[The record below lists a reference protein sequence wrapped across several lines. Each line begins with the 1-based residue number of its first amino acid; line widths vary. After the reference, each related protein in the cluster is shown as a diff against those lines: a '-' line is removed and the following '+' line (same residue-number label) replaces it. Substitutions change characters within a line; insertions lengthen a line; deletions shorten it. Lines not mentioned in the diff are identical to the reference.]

1 MGFTVHFIK
10 VIVMKNRISL
20 DLSNMEAFK
29 ELTNIQLGEL
39 MRAVF
44 AYASDGTMLSEDA
57 DQAVRVAF
65 AFLKADVDAE
75 RDSYKRR
82 CERNKEN
89 ARKRWAK
96 RNKSK
101 SAHKTST
108 PKDVASPVLQEK
120 TATVD
125 YEKLVAYW
133 NRRVDETKSSMAK
146 VLNITPY
153 RKKLI
158 EERLAEYNNDN
169 KALQK
174 VLDKALADPY
184 LNGKNPSKWVADFNW
199 LLKPENFS
207 RLVESGITASS
218 EPKPQAVKVTI
229 TEPALTSERLEAE
242 RHREEIEFTRAEQ
255 QRNNLLAATKAADS
269 NPNCIQA
276 RIAYNAYEDGTLARL
291 GIEWTPKTS
300 TNGTE
305 RRNTE
310 MAKRAS

>member
-1 MGFTVHFIK
+1 
-10 VIVMKNRISL
+10 MKNRISL

-29 ELTNIQLGEL
+29 ELTDIQLGEL

-108 PKDVASPVLQEK
+108 HKGVASPVLQEK

-207 RLVESGITASS
+207 RLVESGITAPN
-218 EPKPQAVKVTI
+218 EPKPQAVTVTI
-229 TEPALTSERLEAE
+229 TESDLASEHMEAQ

-255 QRNNLLAATKAADS
+255 QRNNLLAAIKAADR
-269 NPNCIQA
+269 NPNCLQA
-276 RIAYNAYEDGTLARL
+276 KMAYNAYKDGTLARL

-300 TNGTE
+300 ANGTE

>member
-1 MGFTVHFIK
+1 
-10 VIVMKNRISL
+10 MKNRISL

-29 ELTNIQLGEL
+29 ELTDIQLGEL

-44 AYASDGTMLSEDA
+44 AYASDGTVLSEDA

-75 RDSYKRR
+75 RDAYKRR

-96 RNKSK
+96 RSK
-101 SAHKTST
+101 RKANTPPTPASA
-108 PKDVASPVLQEK
+108 PQEK

-125 YEKLVAYW
+125 YAKLVDYW

-158 EERLAEYNNDN
+158 EERLAEYDNDN

-174 VLDKALADPY
+174 VLDKALTDPY

-207 RLVESGITASS
+207 RLVESGIKTPS
-218 EPKPQAVKVTI
+218 EPKPQAVKVAI
-229 TEPALTSERLEAE
+229 TETDLASEHLEAQ

-255 QRNNLLAATKAADS
+255 QRNNLLAATKAADR

-276 RIAYNAYEDGTLARL
+276 RIAYRAYEDGTLARF
-291 GIEWTPKTS
+291 GIKWTPKTT

-305 RRNTE
+305 RRDTE
-310 MAKRAS
+310 VARRAS

>member
-1 MGFTVHFIK
+1 
-10 VIVMKNRISL
+10 
-20 DLSNMEAFK
+20 
-29 ELTNIQLGEL
+29 
-39 MRAVF
+39 
-44 AYASDGTMLSEDA
+44 MLSEDA

-108 PKDVASPVLQEK
+108 PKGVASPVLQEK

-207 RLVESGITASS
+207 RLVESGIATPN
-218 EPKPQAVKVTI
+218 EPKPQAVTVTI
-229 TEPALTSERLEAE
+229 TESDLASEHMEAQ

-255 QRNNLLAATKAADS
+255 QRNNLLAAIKAADR
-269 NPNCIQA
+269 NPNCLQA
-276 RIAYNAYEDGTLARL
+276 KMADNAYKDGTLARL

>member
-1 MGFTVHFIK
+1 
-10 VIVMKNRISL
+10 MKNRISL

-75 RDSYKRR
+75 RDAYKRR

-108 PKDVASPVLQEK
+108 PKGVASPVLQEK

-207 RLVESGITASS
+207 RLVESGTATPN
-218 EPKPQAVKVTI
+218 EPKPQAVTVTI
-229 TEPALTSERLEAE
+229 TESDLTSEHLEAQ

-255 QRNNLLAATKAADS
+255 QRNNLLAATKAADR
-269 NPNCIQA
+269 NPNCLQA
-276 RIAYNAYEDGTLARL
+276 KMAYNAYKDGTLARL

-310 MAKRAS
+310 MAQRAS

>member
-1 MGFTVHFIK
+1 
-10 VIVMKNRISL
+10 MKNRISL

-82 CERNKEN
+82 CERNKES

-153 RKKLI
+153 RKKLT

>member
-1 MGFTVHFIK
+1 
-10 VIVMKNRISL
+10 
-20 DLSNMEAFK
+20 MEAFK
-29 ELTNIQLGEL
+29 ELTDMQLGEL

-44 AYASDGTMLSEDA
+44 VYASDGTMLSEDA

-108 PKDVASPVLQEK
+108 PKGVASPVLQEK

-133 NRRVDETKSSMAK
+133 NRRVEETKSSMAK

-207 RLVESGITASS
+207 RLVESGTATPN
-218 EPKPQAVKVTI
+218 EPKPQAVTVTI
-229 TEPALTSERLEAE
+229 TESDLTSEHLEAQ

-255 QRNNLLAATKAADS
+255 QRNNLLAAIKAADR
-269 NPNCIQA
+269 NPNCLQA
-276 RIAYNAYEDGTLARL
+276 KMAYNAYKDGTLARL

-300 TNGTE
+300 INDTE

-310 MAKRAS
+310 MAQRAS

>member
-1 MGFTVHFIK
+1 
-10 VIVMKNRISL
+10 MKNRISL

-29 ELTNIQLGEL
+29 ELTDMQLGEL

-44 AYASDGTMLSEDA
+44 AYASDGTVLSEDA

-75 RDSYKRR
+75 RDAYKRR

-96 RNKSK
+96 RNKRK
-101 SAHKTST
+101 ASAPQTPTSA
-108 PKDVASPVLQEK
+108 PQEK

-125 YEKLVAYW
+125 YAKLVDYW

-158 EERLAEYNNDN
+158 EERLAEYDNDN

-174 VLDKALADPY
+174 VLDKALTDPY

-207 RLVESGITASS
+207 RLVESGIKTPS
-218 EPKPQAVKVTI
+218 ESKPQAVKVTI
-229 TEPALTSERLEAE
+229 TETDLASEHLEAQ

-255 QRNNLLAATKAADS
+255 QRNNLLAATKAADR

-276 RIAYNAYEDGTLARL
+276 RIAYRAYEDGTLARF
-291 GIEWTPKTS
+291 GIEWTPKTT

-305 RRNTE
+305 RRDTE
-310 MAKRAS
+310 VARRAS

>member
-1 MGFTVHFIK
+1 
-10 VIVMKNRISL
+10 MKNRISL

-29 ELTNIQLGEL
+29 ELTDIQLGEL

-44 AYASDGTMLSEDA
+44 AYASDGTVLSEDA

-101 SAHKTST
+101 STHKASA
-108 PKDVASPVLQEK
+108 PKGVASPVLQEK

-207 RLVESGITASS
+207 RLVESGIAALS
-218 EPKPQAVKVTI
+218 EPKPQAVNVTI
-229 TEPALTSERLEAE
+229 TEPDLLSEHMEAQ
-242 RHREEIEFTRAEQ
+242 RHREEIEFTRAEK
-255 QRNNLLAATKAADS
+255 QRNNLLAATKAADR

-276 RIAYNAYEDGTLARL
+276 RIAYHAYEDGTLARL

-300 TNGTE
+300 NNGTE

-310 MAKRAS
+310 MAKRAT

>member
-1 MGFTVHFIK
+1 
-10 VIVMKNRISL
+10 MKNRISL

-29 ELTNIQLGEL
+29 ELTDIQLGEL

-101 SAHKTST
+101 SAHKG
-108 PKDVASPVLQEK
+108 VASPVLQEK

-125 YEKLVAYW
+125 YAKLVAYW

-158 EERLAEYNNDN
+158 EERLAEYDNDN

-174 VLDKALADPY
+174 VLDKALTDPY

-207 RLVESGITASS
+207 RLVESGIATPY
-218 EPKPQAVKVTI
+218 EPKPQAVTVTI
-229 TEPALTSERLEAE
+229 TESDLASERLEAE
-242 RHREEIEFTRAEQ
+242 RHREGIEFTRAEQ
-255 QRNNLLAATKAADS
+255 QRNNLLAAIKAADR
-269 NPNCIQA
+269 NPNCLQA
-276 RIAYNAYEDGTLARL
+276 KMAYNAYKDGTLARL

-310 MAKRAS
+310 MAQRAS

>member
-1 MGFTVHFIK
+1 
-10 VIVMKNRISL
+10 MKNRISL

-29 ELTNIQLGEL
+29 ELTDIQLGEL

-108 PKDVASPVLQEK
+108 PKDAASPVLQEK

-207 RLVESGITASS
+207 RLVESGIATLN
-218 EPKPQAVKVTI
+218 EPKPQAVTVTI
-229 TEPALTSERLEAE
+229 TESDLASERLEAE

-255 QRNNLLAATKAADS
+255 QRNNLLAAIKAADR
-269 NPNCIQA
+269 NPNCLQA
-276 RIAYNAYEDGTLARL
+276 KMAYNAYMDGTLARL
-291 GIEWTPKTS
+291 GIEWTSKTS

>member
-1 MGFTVHFIK
+1 
-10 VIVMKNRISL
+10 MKNRISL

-29 ELTNIQLGEL
+29 ELTDIQLGEL
-39 MRAVF
+39 MRAIF
-44 AYASDGTMLSEDA
+44 AYASDGTVLSEDA

-75 RDSYKRR
+75 RDAYKRR

-96 RNKSK
+96 RSK
-101 SAHKTST
+101 RKAGAPQTPASA
-108 PKDVASPVLQEK
+108 PQEK

-125 YEKLVAYW
+125 YAKLVDYW

-158 EERLAEYNNDN
+158 EERLAEYDNDN

-174 VLDKALADPY
+174 VIDKALADPY
-184 LNGKNPSKWVADFNW
+184 FNGKNPSKWVADFNW

-207 RLVESGITASS
+207 RLVESGIKTPS

-229 TEPALTSERLEAE
+229 TEVDLASEHLEAQ

-255 QRNNLLAATKAADS
+255 QRNNLLAATKAADR

-276 RIAYNAYEDGTLARL
+276 RIAYRAYEDGTLARF

-300 TNGTE
+300 NNGTE
-305 RRNTE
+305 RRDTE
-310 MAKRAS
+310 VA

>member
-1 MGFTVHFIK
+1 
-10 VIVMKNRISL
+10 MKNRISL
-20 DLSNMEAFK
+20 DLSNMKAFK
-29 ELTNIQLGEL
+29 ELTDIQLGEL

-65 AFLKADVDAE
+65 AFLKVDVDAE
-75 RDSYKRR
+75 RDAYKRR

-108 PKDVASPVLQEK
+108 PKGVASPAPQEK

-125 YEKLVAYW
+125 YAKLVDYW

-153 RKKLI
+153 RKNLI
-158 EERLAEYNNDN
+158 EERLAEYDNDN

-207 RLVESGITASS
+207 RLVESGIKTPS
-218 EPKPQAVKVTI
+218 EPKPQAVKVEI
-229 TEPALTSERLEAE
+229 TETDLASEHLEAQ

-255 QRNNLLAATKAADS
+255 QRNNLLAATKAADR

-276 RIAYNAYEDGTLARL
+276 RIAYRAYEDGTLARF

-300 TNGTE
+300 NNGTE
-305 RRNTE
+305 RRDTE
-310 MAKRAS
+310 VARRAS

>member
-1 MGFTVHFIK
+1 
-10 VIVMKNRISL
+10 MKNRISL

-29 ELTNIQLGEL
+29 ELTDMQLGEL

-108 PKDVASPVLQEK
+108 PKGVASPVLQEK

-207 RLVESGITASS
+207 RLVESGTATPN
-218 EPKPQAVKVTI
+218 EPKPQAVTVTI
-229 TEPALTSERLEAE
+229 TESDLASERLEAE

-255 QRNNLLAATKAADS
+255 QRNNLLAAIKAADR
-269 NPNCIQA
+269 NPNCLQA
-276 RIAYNAYEDGTLARL
+276 KMAYNAYKDGTLARL

-310 MAKRAS
+310 MAQRAS

>member
-1 MGFTVHFIK
+1 
-10 VIVMKNRISL
+10 MKNRISL

-29 ELTNIQLGEL
+29 ELTDMQLGEL

-44 AYASDGTMLSEDA
+44 AYASDGTMLSEDT

-96 RNKSK
+96 RSK
-101 SAHKTST
+101 RKTNTPQTPASA
-108 PKDVASPVLQEK
+108 PQEK
-120 TATVD
+120 AATVD

-207 RLVESGITASS
+207 RLVESGAATSN
-218 EPKPQAVKVTI
+218 EPKPQAVTVTI
-229 TEPALTSERLEAE
+229 TESDLASERLEAE

-255 QRNNLLAATKAADS
+255 QRNNLLAATKAADR
-269 NPNCIQA
+269 NPNCLQA
-276 RIAYNAYEDGTLARL
+276 KIALRAYEDGTLARL

-300 TNGTE
+300 TWH
-305 RRNTE
+305 
-310 MAKRAS
+310 

>member
-1 MGFTVHFIK
+1 
-10 VIVMKNRISL
+10 MKNRISL

-29 ELTNIQLGEL
+29 ELTDIQLGEL

-65 AFLKADVDAE
+65 AFLKADVDSE

-108 PKDVASPVLQEK
+108 PKGVASPVLQEK

-207 RLVESGITASS
+207 RLVESGTATPN
-218 EPKPQAVKVTI
+218 EPKPQAVTVTI
-229 TEPALTSERLEAE
+229 TESDLASERLEAE
-242 RHREEIEFTRAEQ
+242 RHREEIEFTRVEQ
-255 QRNNLLAATKAADS
+255 QRNNLLAATKAADR
-269 NPNCIQA
+269 NPNCLQA
-276 RIAYNAYEDGTLARL
+276 KMAYNAYKDGTLARL

-310 MAKRAS
+310 MAQRAS

>member
-1 MGFTVHFIK
+1 
-10 VIVMKNRISL
+10 MKNRISL

-44 AYASDGTMLSEDA
+44 AYASDGTMLSEDT

-101 SAHKTST
+101 STHKTST
-108 PKDVASPVLQEK
+108 PKGVASPVLQEK

-207 RLVESGITASS
+207 RLVESGATTPN
-218 EPKPQAVKVTI
+218 EPKPQAIKTRI
-229 TEPALTSERLEAE
+229 TETDLASEHMEAQ

-255 QRNNLLAATKAADS
+255 QRNNLLAATKAADR
-269 NPNCIQA
+269 NPNCLQA
-276 RIAYNAYEDGTLARL
+276 KMAYNAYKDGTLARL

>member
-1 MGFTVHFIK
+1 
-10 VIVMKNRISL
+10 MKNRISL

-29 ELTNIQLGEL
+29 ELTDIQLGEL

-44 AYASDGTMLSEDA
+44 AYASDGTVLSEDA

-75 RDSYKRR
+75 RDAYKRR

-96 RNKSK
+96 RSK
-101 SAHKTST
+101 RKTKTPPTPAST
-108 PKDVASPVLQEK
+108 EQEK
-120 TATVD
+120 TAMVD
-125 YEKLVAYW
+125 YAKLVDYW

-158 EERLAEYNNDN
+158 EERLAEYDNDN

-207 RLVESGITASS
+207 RLVESGIKTLS

-229 TEPALTSERLEAE
+229 TEVDLASEHLEAQ

-255 QRNNLLAATKAADS
+255 QRNNLLAATKAADR

-276 RIAYNAYEDGTLARL
+276 RIAYRAYEDGTLARF

-300 TNGTE
+300 NNGTE
-305 RRNTE
+305 RRDTE

>member
-1 MGFTVHFIK
+1 
-10 VIVMKNRISL
+10 MKNRISL

-44 AYASDGTMLSEDA
+44 AYASDGTMLSEDT

-96 RNKSK
+96 RNKRK
-101 SAHKTST
+101 TNTPQTPASA
-108 PKDVASPVLQEK
+108 PQEK
-120 TATVD
+120 AATVD

-174 VLDKALADPY
+174 VLD
-184 LNGKNPSKWVADFNW
+184 
-199 LLKPENFS
+199 
-207 RLVESGITASS
+207 
-218 EPKPQAVKVTI
+218 
-229 TEPALTSERLEAE
+229 
-242 RHREEIEFTRAEQ
+242 
-255 QRNNLLAATKAADS
+255 
-269 NPNCIQA
+269 
-276 RIAYNAYEDGTLARL
+276 
-291 GIEWTPKTS
+291 
-300 TNGTE
+300 
-305 RRNTE
+305 
-310 MAKRAS
+310 

>member
-1 MGFTVHFIK
+1 
-10 VIVMKNRISL
+10 MKNRISL

-29 ELTNIQLGEL
+29 ELTDIQLGEL
-39 MRAVF
+39 MMAVF

-108 PKDVASPVLQEK
+108 PKDAASPVLQEK

-174 VLDKALADPY
+174 VLDKAIADPY

-207 RLVESGITASS
+207 RLVESGATTPN
-218 EPKPQAVKVTI
+218 EPKPQAVMVTI
-229 TEPALTSERLEAE
+229 TESDLASERLEAE

-255 QRNNLLAATKAADS
+255 QRNNLLAATKAADR
-269 NPNCIQA
+269 NPNCLQA
-276 RIAYNAYEDGTLARL
+276 KMAYNAYKDGTLARL

-300 TNGTE
+300 NNGTE

>member
-1 MGFTVHFIK
+1 
-10 VIVMKNRISL
+10 MKNRISL

-29 ELTNIQLGEL
+29 ELTDMQLGEL

>member
-1 MGFTVHFIK
+1 
-10 VIVMKNRISL
+10 MKNRISL

-29 ELTNIQLGEL
+29 ELTDMQLGEL

-44 AYASDGTMLSEDA
+44 AYASDGTMLPEDA

-96 RNKSK
+96 RNKRK
-101 SAHKTST
+101 TNTPQTPASA
-108 PKDVASPVLQEK
+108 PQEK
-120 TATVD
+120 AATVD

-207 RLVESGITASS
+207 RLVESGVATSN
-218 EPKPQAVKVTI
+218 EHKPQVVTV
-229 TEPALTSERLEAE
+229 TEPDLASEHMEAQ

-255 QRNNLLAATKAADS
+255 QRNNLLAATKAADR
-269 NPNCIQA
+269 NPNCLQA
-276 RIAYNAYEDGTLARL
+276 KMAYNAYKDGTLAKL

-305 RRNTE
+305 RRDTE

>member
-1 MGFTVHFIK
+1 
-10 VIVMKNRISL
+10 MKNRISL

-29 ELTNIQLGEL
+29 DLTDIQLGEL

-44 AYASDGTMLSEDA
+44 AYASDGTMLPEDA

-75 RDSYKRR
+75 RDAYKRR

-96 RNKSK
+96 RSK
-101 SAHKTST
+101 RKASAPQT
-108 PKDVASPVLQEK
+108 PASAPQEK

-125 YEKLVAYW
+125 YAKLVDYW

-158 EERLAEYNNDN
+158 EERLAEYDNDN

-174 VLDKALADPY
+174 VIDKALAAPY
-184 LNGKNPSKWVADFNW
+184 FNGKNPSKWVADFNW

-207 RLVESGITASS
+207 RLVESGIKTPS

-229 TEPALTSERLEAE
+229 TETDLASEHLEAQ

-255 QRNNLLAATKAADS
+255 QRNNLLAATKAADR

-276 RIAYNAYEDGTLARL
+276 RIAYLAYEDGTLAKL

>member
-1 MGFTVHFIK
+1 
-10 VIVMKNRISL
+10 MKNRISL

-242 RHREEIEFTRAEQ
+242 RHREEIELTRAEQ

>member
-1 MGFTVHFIK
+1 
-10 VIVMKNRISL
+10 
-20 DLSNMEAFK
+20 MEAFK
-29 ELTNIQLGEL
+29 ELTDIQLGEL

-44 AYASDGTMLSEDA
+44 AYASDGTVLSEDA

-75 RDSYKRR
+75 RDAYKRR

-96 RNKSK
+96 RNKRKASTSQTPA
-101 SAHKTST
+101 SA
-108 PKDVASPVLQEK
+108 PQEK

-125 YEKLVAYW
+125 YAKLVDYW

-174 VLDKALADPY
+174 VLDKALTDPY

-207 RLVESGITASS
+207 RLVESGAATSN
-218 EPKPQAVKVTI
+218 EPKPQAVTVTI
-229 TEPALTSERLEAE
+229 TESDLASERLEAE

-255 QRNNLLAATKAADS
+255 QRNNLLAAIKAADR
-269 NPNCIQA
+269 NPNCLQA
-276 RIAYNAYEDGTLARL
+276 KMAYNAYKDGTLARL

>member
-1 MGFTVHFIK
+1 
-10 VIVMKNRISL
+10 MKNRISL

-29 ELTNIQLGEL
+29 ELTDMQLGEL

-101 SAHKTST
+101 SAHKG
-108 PKDVASPVLQEK
+108 VASPVLQEK

-207 RLVESGITASS
+207 RLVESGIATPN
-218 EPKPQAVKVTI
+218 EPKPQVVTVTV
-229 TEPALTSERLEAE
+229 TESDLASERLEAE

-255 QRNNLLAATKAADS
+255 QRNNLLAAIKAADK
-269 NPNCIQA
+269 NPNCLQA
-276 RIAYNAYEDGTLARL
+276 KIALRAYEDGTLARL

-300 TNGTE
+300 TSGTE

-310 MAKRAS
+310 MAQRAS

>member
-1 MGFTVHFIK
+1 
-10 VIVMKNRISL
+10 MK
-20 DLSNMEAFK
+20 AFK
-29 ELTNIQLGEL
+29 ELTDMQLGEL

-44 AYASDGTMLSEDA
+44 AYASDGTVLSEDA

-75 RDSYKRR
+75 RDAYKRR

-108 PKDVASPVLQEK
+108 PKGVASPVLQER
-120 TATVD
+120 TAIVD
-125 YEKLVAYW
+125 YAKLVDYW

-146 VLNITPY
+146 VLNITRY

-158 EERLAEYNNDN
+158 EERLAEYDNDN

-207 RLVESGITASS
+207 RLVESGIKTPS
-218 EPKPQAVKVTI
+218 ESKPQAVKVTI
-229 TEPALTSERLEAE
+229 TETDLASEHLEAQ

-255 QRNNLLAATKAADS
+255 QRNNLLAATKAADR

-276 RIAYNAYEDGTLARL
+276 RIAYRAYEDGTLARF
-291 GIEWTPKTS
+291 GIEWTPKTT

-305 RRNTE
+305 RRDTE
-310 MAKRAS
+310 VA

>member
-1 MGFTVHFIK
+1 
-10 VIVMKNRISL
+10 MKNRISL

-29 ELTNIQLGEL
+29 ELTDMQLGEL

-44 AYASDGTMLSEDA
+44 AYASDGTVLSEDA

-75 RDSYKRR
+75 RDAYKRR

-96 RNKSK
+96 RSK
-101 SAHKTST
+101 RKASA
-108 PKDVASPVLQEK
+108 PKGVASPVLQEK

-125 YEKLVAYW
+125 YAKLVDYW

-158 EERLAEYNNDN
+158 EERLAEYDNDN

-207 RLVESGITASS
+207 RLVESGIKTPS
-218 EPKPQAVKVTI
+218 EPKPQAVKVEI
-229 TEPALTSERLEAE
+229 TETDLASEHLEAQ

-255 QRNNLLAATKAADS
+255 QRNNLLAATKAADR

-276 RIAYNAYEDGTLARL
+276 RIAYRAYEDGTLARF

-300 TNGTE
+300 NNGTE
-305 RRNTE
+305 RRDTE
-310 MAKRAS
+310 VA

>member
-1 MGFTVHFIK
+1 
-10 VIVMKNRISL
+10 MKNRISL

-29 ELTNIQLGEL
+29 ELTDMQLGEL

-44 AYASDGTMLSEDA
+44 AYASDGTMLPEDA
-57 DQAVRVAF
+57 DQAVRVTF

-75 RDSYKRR
+75 RDAYKRR

-108 PKDVASPVLQEK
+108 PKDAASPVLQEK

-207 RLVESGITASS
+207 RLVESGIATPN
-218 EPKPQAVKVTI
+218 EPKPQAVTVTI
-229 TEPALTSERLEAE
+229 TESDLASERLEAQ

-255 QRNNLLAATKAADS
+255 QRNNLLAAIKAADR
-269 NPNCIQA
+269 NPNCLQA
-276 RIAYNAYEDGTLARL
+276 KMAYNAYKDGTLARL

-300 TNGTE
+300 ANGTE

>member
-1 MGFTVHFIK
+1 
-10 VIVMKNRISL
+10 MKNRISL

-29 ELTNIQLGEL
+29 ELTDIQLGEL

-108 PKDVASPVLQEK
+108 PKGVASPVLQEK

-218 EPKPQAVKVTI
+218 EPKPQAVNVTI
-229 TEPALTSERLEAE
+229 TKPDLASECLEAQ

-255 QRNNLLAATKAADS
+255 QRNNLLAATKAADR

-276 RIAYNAYEDGTLARL
+276 RIAYRAYEDGTLARL

-305 RRNTE
+305 RRNKE

>member
-1 MGFTVHFIK
+1 
-10 VIVMKNRISL
+10 MKNRISL

-44 AYASDGTMLSEDA
+44 AYASDGTMLPEDA

-82 CERNKEN
+82 CERNK
-89 ARKRWAK
+89 
-96 RNKSK
+96 SK
-101 SAHKTST
+101 STHKTST
-108 PKDVASPVLQEK
+108 PKGVASPVLQEK

-207 RLVESGITASS
+207 RLVESGATTPN
-218 EPKPQAVKVTI
+218 EPKPQAIKTRI
-229 TEPALTSERLEAE
+229 TETDLASEHMEAQ

-255 QRNNLLAATKAADS
+255 QRNNLLAATKAADR

>member
-1 MGFTVHFIK
+1 
-10 VIVMKNRISL
+10 MKNRISL

-29 ELTNIQLGEL
+29 ELTDIQLGEL

-44 AYASDGTMLSEDA
+44 AYASDGTVLSEDA

-96 RNKSK
+96 RNKRK
-101 SAHKTST
+101 ASAPQT
-108 PKDVASPVLQEK
+108 PASAPQEK

-125 YEKLVAYW
+125 YAKLVDYW

-158 EERLAEYNNDN
+158 EERLAEYDNGN

-184 LNGKNPSKWVADFNW
+184 LNGKSPSKWVADFNW

-207 RLVESGITASS
+207 RLVESGIKVPS
-218 EPKPQAVKVTI
+218 EPKPQAVKVEI
-229 TEPALTSERLEAE
+229 TETDLASEHLEAQ

-255 QRNNLLAATKAADS
+255 QRNNLLAATKAADR

-276 RIAYNAYEDGTLARL
+276 RIAYRAYEDGTLARF
-291 GIEWTPKTS
+291 GIEWTPKT
-300 TNGTE
+300 TNNGTE
-305 RRNTE
+305 RRDTE
-310 MAKRAS
+310 VARRAS

>member
-1 MGFTVHFIK
+1 
-10 VIVMKNRISL
+10 MKNRISL

-29 ELTNIQLGEL
+29 ELTDMQLGEL

-44 AYASDGTMLSEDA
+44 VYASDGTMLSEDA

-108 PKDVASPVLQEK
+108 PKGVASPVLQEK

-207 RLVESGITASS
+207 RLVESGIATPN
-218 EPKPQAVKVTI
+218 EPKPQAVTVTI
-229 TEPALTSERLEAE
+229 TESDLASERLEAE

-255 QRNNLLAATKAADS
+255 QRNNLLAAIKAADR
-269 NPNCIQA
+269 NPNCLQA
-276 RIAYNAYEDGTLARL
+276 KMAYNAYKDGTLARL

-310 MAKRAS
+310 MAQRAS

>member
-1 MGFTVHFIK
+1 
-10 VIVMKNRISL
+10 MKNRISL

-29 ELTNIQLGEL
+29 ELTDIQLGEL

-44 AYASDGTMLSEDA
+44 AYASDGTVLSEDA

-75 RDSYKRR
+75 RDAYKRR

-96 RNKSK
+96 RNKRK
-101 SAHKTST
+101 ASA
-108 PKDVASPVLQEK
+108 PQEK
-120 TATVD
+120 TATID
-125 YEKLVAYW
+125 YAKLVAYW

-158 EERLAEYNNDN
+158 EERLAEYDNDN

-174 VLDKALADPY
+174 VLDKALTDPY

-207 RLVESGITASS
+207 RLVESGIATPY
-218 EPKPQAVKVTI
+218 EPKPQAVTVTI
-229 TEPALTSERLEAE
+229 TESDLASERLEAE
-242 RHREEIEFTRAEQ
+242 RHREGIEFTRAEQ
-255 QRNNLLAATKAADS
+255 QRNNLLAAIKAADR
-269 NPNCIQA
+269 NPNCLQA
-276 RIAYNAYEDGTLARL
+276 KMAYNAYKDGTLARL

-310 MAKRAS
+310 MAQRAS

>member
-1 MGFTVHFIK
+1 
-10 VIVMKNRISL
+10 MKNRISL
-20 DLSNMEAFK
+20 DLLNMEAFK
-29 ELTNIQLGEL
+29 ELTDIQLGEL

-44 AYASDGTMLSEDA
+44 AYASDGTVLSEDA

-96 RNKSK
+96 RNKRK
-101 SAHKTST
+101 TNTPQTPASA
-108 PKDVASPVLQEK
+108 PQEK
-120 TATVD
+120 AATVD
-125 YEKLVAYW
+125 YEKLVGYW

-158 EERLAEYNNDN
+158 EERLAEYDNDN

-207 RLVESGITASS
+207 RLVESGIKTLS

-229 TEPALTSERLEAE
+229 TEVDLASEHLEAQ
-242 RHREEIEFTRAEQ
+242 RHREEIEFTRTEQ
-255 QRNNLLAATKAADS
+255 QRSNLLAATKAADR

-276 RIAYNAYEDGTLARL
+276 RIAYRAYEDGTLARF
-291 GIEWTPKTS
+291 GIEWTPKT
-300 TNGTE
+300 TNNGTE
-305 RRNTE
+305 RRDTE
-310 MAKRAS
+310 VA

>member
-1 MGFTVHFIK
+1 
-10 VIVMKNRISL
+10 MKNRISL

-29 ELTNIQLGEL
+29 ELTDMQLGEL

-44 AYASDGTMLSEDA
+44 AYASDGTMLPEDA

-96 RNKSK
+96 RNKRK
-101 SAHKTST
+101 TNTPQTPASA
-108 PKDVASPVLQEK
+108 PQEK
-120 TATVD
+120 AATVD

-174 VLDKALADPY
+174 VLEKALADPY

-207 RLVESGITASS
+207 RLVESGATTPNV
-218 EPKPQAVKVTI
+218 PKPQAIKTRI
-229 TEPALTSERLEAE
+229 TETDLASEHMEAQ

-255 QRNNLLAATKAADS
+255 QRNNLLAATKAADR